1 MELLNFKIES
11 QSIFLEIKFFKPTTA
26 EILKMQNLVKE
37 EVDNGTILL
46 RTQDEMATT
55 IGSYTCVSVDGVVAG
70 FTALHIHSIK
80 LAEVRSLIVGKDFR
94 GLKLGLQLVQKCKEE
109 AKTLDIKQ
117 ILSLT
122 YQKGFFESLDFIEIN
137 KEELPEHKIWADC
150 IRCKHFPIC
159 DEIALLYTL

>member
-1 MELLNFKIES
+1 M
-11 QSIFLEIKFFKPTTA
+11 QS
-26 EILKMQNLVKE
+26 LVKE

-55 IGSYTCVSVDGVVAG
+55 IRSYTCVKVDGVLAG
-70 FTALHIHSIK
+70 FTALHIHSIN
-80 LAEVRSLIVGKDFR
+80 LAEVRSLIVGEKYR

-109 AKTLDIKQ
+109 AKSLDVKQ

-122 YQKGFFESLDFIEIN
+122 YKKEFFESLGFLEIN
-137 KEELPEHKIWADC
+137 KEDLPEHKIWADC